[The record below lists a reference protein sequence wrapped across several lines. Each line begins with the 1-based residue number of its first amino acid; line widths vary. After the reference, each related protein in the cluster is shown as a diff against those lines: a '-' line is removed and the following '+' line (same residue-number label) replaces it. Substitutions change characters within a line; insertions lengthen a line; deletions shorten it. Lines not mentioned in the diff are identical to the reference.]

1 MTLYIMIRGFG
12 SDNFSGV
19 LPEVFQ
25 ALEEAAYGHQHSYG
39 EDSCSEKAIDDFK
52 KIFGENIDVYF
63 VYNGTG
69 ANILSL
75 SSFCHSYNA
84 VICAETAHIN
94 VDECG
99 AIEKQTGCKLLTVP
113 TFDGKLTTGLIANH
127 IHDFGDQHHVQP
139 KIISLTQCT
148 ELGTV
153 YTPEELREICDY
165 AHAHNMYVHMDGARI
180 SNAIA
185 YLDCS
190 PREITSAA
198 GIDVLSFGG
207 TKNGMMFGEAVI
219 FFNPSVAKEVKYI
232 RKQLMQL
239 HSKTRFIAAQ
249 FSAVLKNDLWLK
261 AARHSNQMAQM
272 LAGEAAK
279 IPGIHITQE
288 VQGNEIFAII
298 PREKIEILQK
308 ECFFYVWDKN
318 ASEVRWVC
326 SFDTT
331 ENDIIEFVNLLRQE
345 LC

>member
-1 MTLYIMIRGFG
+1 MIRGFG

-19 LPEVFQ
+19 LPEVFK
-25 ALEEAAYGHQHSYG
+25 ALEEASYGHQHSYG
-39 EDSCSEKAIDDFK
+39 EDEYSAKAIADFK
-52 KIFGENIDVYF
+52 AIFGENIEVFF

-75 SSFCHSYNA
+75 SAFTRSHHA
-84 VICAETAHIN
+84 IICAETAHIN

-99 AIEKQTGCKLLTVP
+99 AIEKQSGSKLLTVP
-113 TFDGKLTTGLIANH
+113 TFDGKLNIGLIENH
-127 IHDFGDQHHVQP
+127 MHGFGDQHHAQP

-153 YTPEELREICDY
+153 YSREELKEICDY
-165 AHAHNMYVHMDGARI
+165 AHAHNMYVHMDGARL
-180 SNAIA
+180 SNAVA
-185 YLDCS
+185 YLSCS
-190 PREITSAA
+190 PREITADV

-219 FFNPSVAKEVKYI
+219 FFNTSTANEIPFI

-249 FSAVLKNDLWLK
+249 FSAVLKDNLWLK
-261 AARHSNQMAQM
+261 TASHANRMAQK
-272 LAGEAAK
+272 LANEATK
-279 IPGIHITQE
+279 IPGVRITQE

-298 PREKIEILQK
+298 PRDKIQVLQEK
-308 ECFFYVWDKN
+308 CFFYVWDEN

-331 ENDIIEFVNLLRQE
+331 ESDIIEFVNLLRAE

>member
-1 MTLYIMIRGFG
+1 MIRGFG

-19 LPEVFQ
+19 LPEVFK
-25 ALEEAAYGHQHSYG
+25 ALEEASYGHQHSYG
-39 EDSCSEKAIDDFK
+39 EDEYSAKAIADFK
-52 KIFGENIDVYF
+52 AIFGENIEVFF

-75 SSFCHSYNA
+75 SAFTRSHHA
-84 VICAETAHIN
+84 IICAETAHIN

-99 AIEKQTGCKLLTVP
+99 AIEKQSGSKLLTVP
-113 TFDGKLTTGLIANH
+113 TFDGKLNIGLIENH
-127 IHDFGDQHHVQP
+127 MHGFGDQHHAQP

-153 YTPEELREICDY
+153 YSREELKEICDY
-165 AHAHNMYVHMDGARI
+165 AHAHNMYVHMDGARL
-180 SNAIA
+180 SNAVA
-185 YLDCS
+185 YLGCS
-190 PREITSAA
+190 PREITADV

-207 TKNGMMFGEAVI
+207 TKNGMMFGEAVV
-219 FFNPSVAKEVKYI
+219 FFNTSTANEIPFI

-249 FSAVLKNDLWLK
+249 FSAVLKDNLWLK
-261 AARHSNQMAQM
+261 TASHANRMAQK
-272 LAGEAAK
+272 LANEATK
-279 IPGIHITQE
+279 IPGVRITQE

-298 PREKIEILQK
+298 PRDKIQVLQK
-308 ECFFYVWDKN
+308 KCFFYVWDEN

-331 ENDIIEFVNLLRQE
+331 ESDIIEFVNLLRAE

>member
-1 MTLYIMIRGFG
+1 MIRGFG

-19 LPEVFQ
+19 LPEVFK

-39 EDSCSEKAIDDFK
+39 EDEYSAKAIADFK
-52 KIFGENIDVYF
+52 AVFGENIEVFF

-75 SSFCHSYNA
+75 SAFTRSYHA
-84 VICAETAHIN
+84 IICAETAHIN

-99 AIEKQTGCKLLTVP
+99 AIEKQSGSKLLTVP
-113 TFDGKLTTGLIANH
+113 TFDGKLNIGLIKNH
-127 IHDFGDQHHVQP
+127 MHGFGDQHHAQP

-153 YTPEELREICDY
+153 YSREELKEICDY
-165 AHAHNMYVHMDGARI
+165 AHAHNMYVHMDGARL

-185 YLDCS
+185 YLGCS
-190 PREITSAA
+190 PKEITADV

-219 FFNPSVAKEVKYI
+219 FFNTATATEIPFI

-249 FSAVLKNDLWLK
+249 FSAVLKDNLWLK
-261 AARHSNQMAQM
+261 TASHANRMAQK
-272 LAGEAAK
+272 LANEATK
-279 IPGIHITQE
+279 IPGIRITQE

-298 PREKIEILQK
+298 PRDKIQVLQEK
-308 ECFFYVWDKN
+308 CFFYVWDEN
-318 ASEVRWVC
+318 ASEIRWVC

-331 ENDIIEFVNLLRQE
+331 ESDIIEFVNLLRAE

>member
-1 MTLYIMIRGFG
+1 MIRGFG

-19 LPEVFQ
+19 LPEVFK

-39 EDSCSEKAIDDFK
+39 EDEYSAKAIADFK
-52 KIFGENIDVYF
+52 AVFGENIEVFF

-75 SSFCHSYNA
+75 SAFTRSYHA
-84 VICAETAHIN
+84 IICAETAHLN

-99 AIEKQTGCKLLTVP
+99 AIEKQSGSKLLTVP
-113 TFDGKLTTGLIANH
+113 TFDGKLNIGLIKNH
-127 IHDFGDQHHVQP
+127 MHGFGDQHHAQP

-153 YTPEELREICDY
+153 YSREELKEICDY
-165 AHAHNMYVHMDGARI
+165 AHAHNMYVHMDGARL

-185 YLDCS
+185 YLGCS
-190 PREITSAA
+190 PKEITADV

-219 FFNPSVAKEVKYI
+219 FFNTATATEIPFI

-249 FSAVLKNDLWLK
+249 FSAVLKDNLWLK
-261 AARHSNQMAQM
+261 TASHANRMAQK
-272 LAGEAAK
+272 LANEATK
-279 IPGIHITQE
+279 IPGIRITQE

-298 PREKIEILQK
+298 PRDKIQVLQEK
-308 ECFFYVWDKN
+308 CFFYVWDEN

-331 ENDIIEFVNLLRQE
+331 ESDIIEFVNLLRAE

>member
-1 MTLYIMIRGFG
+1 MIRGFG

-39 EDSCSEKAIDDFK
+39 EDKYSEKAIQDFK
-52 KIFGENIDVYF
+52 KVFGEDISVFF

-75 SSFCHSYNA
+75 SAFAHSYHA

-127 IHDFGDQHHVQP
+127 MHGFGDQHHSQP
-139 KIISLTQCT
+139 RLISLTQCT
-148 ELGTV
+148 ELGTA
-153 YTPEELREICDY
+153 YTPEELKEICDY
-165 AHAHNMYVHMDGARI
+165 AHAHHMFVHMDGARL
-180 SNAIA
+180 SNAVA
-185 YLDCS
+185 YLGCD
-190 PREITSAA
+190 PKTITSEA

-219 FFNPSVAKEVKYI
+219 FFNPDVAKDVIFI

-249 FSAVLKNDLWLK
+249 FSAVLKDNLWLK
-261 AARHSNQMAQM
+261 TAGHANRMAQM
-272 LAGEAAK
+272 LAREAAK
-279 IPGIHITQE
+279 IPGIRITQE

-298 PREKIEILQK
+298 PREKITILQEK
-308 ECFFYVWDKN
+308 CFFYTWDED

-331 ENDIIEFVNLLRQE
+331 ESDIIEFVNLLRAE
-345 LC
+345 IC

>member
-1 MTLYIMIRGFG
+1 MIRGFG

-19 LPEVFQ
+19 LPEVFK
-25 ALEEAAYGHQHSYG
+25 ALEEATYGHQHSYG
-39 EDSCSEKAIDDFK
+39 EDEYTAKAIADFK
-52 KIFGENIDVYF
+52 AIFGENIEVFF

-75 SSFCHSYNA
+75 SAFTRSHHA
-84 VICAETAHIN
+84 IICAETAHIN

-99 AIEKQTGCKLLTVP
+99 AIEKQSGNKLLTVP
-113 TFDGKLTTGLIANH
+113 TFDGKLNIGLIENH
-127 IHDFGDQHHVQP
+127 MHGFGDQHHVQP
-139 KIISLTQCT
+139 KIISITQCT

-153 YTPEELREICDY
+153 YNQEELKEICDY
-165 AHAHNMYVHMDGARI
+165 AHAHNMYVHMDGARL

-185 YLDCS
+185 HLGCS
-190 PREITSAA
+190 PQEITKDV

-219 FFNPSVAKEVKYI
+219 FFNTSTAAEIPFI

-239 HSKTRFIAAQ
+239 HSKTRFIATQ
-249 FSAVLKNDLWLK
+249 FSAVLKDNLWLK
-261 AARHSNQMAQM
+261 TASHANRMAQK
-272 LAGEAAK
+272 LANEATK
-279 IPGIHITQE
+279 IPGVRITQK

-298 PREKIEILQK
+298 PRDKIQILQNK
-308 ECFFYVWDKN
+308 CFFYVWDEN

-331 ENDIIEFVNLLRQE
+331 ESDIIEFVNLLRAE

>member
-1 MTLYIMIRGFG
+1 MAKMNILQKPLLILKQY
-12 SDNFSGV
+12 
-19 LPEVFQ
+19 
-25 ALEEAAYGHQHSYG
+25 
-39 EDSCSEKAIDDFK
+39 SESILKF
-52 KIFGENIDVYF
+52 FF

-75 SSFCHSYNA
+75 SAFTRSHHA
-84 VICAETAHIN
+84 IICAETAHIN

-99 AIEKQTGCKLLTVP
+99 AIEKQSGSKLLTVP
-113 TFDGKLTTGLIANH
+113 TFDGKLNIGLIENH
-127 IHDFGDQHHVQP
+127 MHGFGDQHHAQP

-153 YTPEELREICDY
+153 YSREELKEICDY
-165 AHAHNMYVHMDGARI
+165 AHAHNMYVHMDGARL
-180 SNAIA
+180 SNAVA
-185 YLDCS
+185 YLGCS
-190 PREITSAA
+190 PREITADV

-219 FFNPSVAKEVKYI
+219 FFNTSTANEIPFI

-249 FSAVLKNDLWLK
+249 FSAVLKDNLWLK
-261 AARHSNQMAQM
+261 TASHANRMAQK
-272 LAGEAAK
+272 LANEATK
-279 IPGIHITQE
+279 IPGVRITQE

-298 PREKIEILQK
+298 PRDKIQVLQEK
-308 ECFFYVWDKN
+308 CFFYVWDEN

-331 ENDIIEFVNLLRQE
+331 ESDIIEFVNLLRAE

>member
-1 MTLYIMIRGFG
+1 MIRGFG

-39 EDSCSEKAIDDFK
+39 EDKYSEKAIQDFK
-52 KIFGENIDVYF
+52 KVFGEDISVFF

-75 SSFCHSYNA
+75 SAFAHSYHA

-127 IHDFGDQHHVQP
+127 MHGFGDQHHSQP
-139 KIISLTQCT
+139 RLISLTQCT
-148 ELGTV
+148 ELGTA
-153 YTPEELREICDY
+153 YTPEELKEICDY
-165 AHAHNMYVHMDGARI
+165 AHAHHMFVHMDGARL
-180 SNAIA
+180 SNAVA
-185 YLDCS
+185 YLGCD
-190 PREITSAA
+190 PKTITSEA

-219 FFNPSVAKEVKYI
+219 FFNPDVTKDVIFI

-249 FSAVLKNDLWLK
+249 FSAVLKDNLWLK
-261 AARHSNQMAQM
+261 TAGHANRMAQM
-272 LAGEAAK
+272 LAREAAK
-279 IPGIHITQE
+279 IPGIRITQE

-298 PREKIEILQK
+298 PREKITILQEK
-308 ECFFYVWDKN
+308 CFFYTWDED

-331 ENDIIEFVNLLRQE
+331 ESDIIEFVNLLRAE
-345 LC
+345 IC

>member
-1 MTLYIMIRGFG
+1 MIRGFG

-19 LPEVFQ
+19 LPEVFK
-25 ALEEAAYGHQHSYG
+25 ALEEASYGHQHSYG
-39 EDSCSEKAIDDFK
+39 EDAYSEKAIADFRSV
-52 KIFGENIDVYF
+52 FGQQVEVFF

-75 SSFCHSYNA
+75 SAFTRSYQA
-84 VICAETAHIN
+84 IICAETAHIN

-99 AIEKQTGCKLLTVP
+99 AIEKQSGSKLLTVP
-113 TFDGKLTTGLIANH
+113 TFDGKLNIGLIRNH
-127 IHDFGDQHHVQP
+127 MHGFGEQHHVQP

-153 YTPEELREICDY
+153 YTPEELKEICDF
-165 AHAHNMYVHMDGARI
+165 AHAHDMYVHMDGARL

-185 YLDCS
+185 YLGCD
-190 PREITSAA
+190 PKTITTDA

-207 TKNGMMFGEAVI
+207 TKNGMLFGEAVI
-219 FFNPSVAKEVKYI
+219 FFNTSVKEEIPYL

-249 FSAVLKNDLWLK
+249 FSAVLKDNLWLRT
-261 AARHSNQMAQM
+261 AGHANRMAQQ
-272 LAGEAAK
+272 LASEAAK
-279 IPGIHITQE
+279 IPGIRITQE

-298 PREKIEILQK
+298 PREKIKTLQQ
-308 ECFFYVWDKN
+308 ECFFYVWDED
-318 ASEVRWVC
+318 ASEIRWVC

-331 ENDIIEFVNLLRQE
+331 ESDVIEFINLLRKE
-345 LC
+345 IC

>member
-1 MTLYIMIRGFG
+1 MIRGFG

-19 LPEVFQ
+19 LPEVFK
-25 ALEEAAYGHQHSYG
+25 ALEEASYGHQHSYG
-39 EDSCSEKAIDDFK
+39 EDAYSEKAIADFRSV
-52 KIFGENIDVYF
+52 FGQQVEVFF

-75 SSFCHSYNA
+75 SAFTRSYQA
-84 VICAETAHIN
+84 IICAETAHIN

-99 AIEKQTGCKLLTVP
+99 AIEKQSGSKLLTVP
-113 TFDGKLTTGLIANH
+113 TFDGKLSIGLIRNH
-127 IHDFGDQHHVQP
+127 MHGFGEQHHVQP

-153 YTPEELREICDY
+153 YTPEELKEICDF
-165 AHAHNMYVHMDGARI
+165 AHAHDMYVHMDGARL

-185 YLDCS
+185 YLGCD
-190 PREITSAA
+190 PKTITTDA

-207 TKNGMMFGEAVI
+207 TKNGMLFGEAVI
-219 FFNPSVAKEVKYI
+219 FFNTSVKEEIPYL

-249 FSAVLKNDLWLK
+249 FSAVLKDNLWLRT
-261 AARHSNQMAQM
+261 AGHANRMAQQ
-272 LAGEAAK
+272 LASEAAK
-279 IPGIHITQE
+279 IPGIRITQE

-298 PREKIEILQK
+298 PREKIKILQQ
-308 ECFFYVWDKN
+308 ECFFYVWDED
-318 ASEVRWVC
+318 ASEIRWVC

-331 ENDIIEFVNLLRQE
+331 ESDVIEFINLLRKE
-345 LC
+345 IC

>member
-1 MTLYIMIRGFG
+1 MIRGFG

-19 LPEVFQ
+19 LPEVFK
-25 ALEEAAYGHQHSYG
+25 ALEEASYGHQHSYG
-39 EDSCSEKAIDDFK
+39 EDEYSAKAIADFK
-52 KIFGENIDVYF
+52 AIFGEHIEVFF

-75 SSFCHSYNA
+75 SAFTRSHHA
-84 VICAETAHIN
+84 IICAETAHIN

-99 AIEKQTGCKLLTVP
+99 AIEKQSGSKLLTVP
-113 TFDGKLTTGLIANH
+113 TFDGKLNIGLIENH
-127 IHDFGDQHHVQP
+127 MHGFGDQHHAQP

-153 YTPEELREICDY
+153 YSREELKEICDY
-165 AHAHNMYVHMDGARI
+165 AHAHNMYVHMDGARL
-180 SNAIA
+180 SNAVA
-185 YLDCS
+185 YLSCS
-190 PREITSAA
+190 PREITADV

-219 FFNPSVAKEVKYI
+219 FFNTSTANEIPFI

-249 FSAVLKNDLWLK
+249 FSAVLKDNLWLK
-261 AARHSNQMAQM
+261 TASHANRMAQK
-272 LAGEAAK
+272 LANEATK
-279 IPGIHITQE
+279 IPGVRITQE

-298 PREKIEILQK
+298 PRDKIQVLQEK
-308 ECFFYVWDKN
+308 CFFYAWDEN

-331 ENDIIEFVNLLRQE
+331 ESDIIEFVNLLRAE

>member
-1 MTLYIMIRGFG
+1 MIRGFG

-19 LPEVFQ
+19 LPEVFK
-25 ALEEAAYGHQHSYG
+25 ALEEATYGHQHSYG
-39 EDSCSEKAIDDFK
+39 EDEYTAKAIADFK
-52 KIFGENIDVYF
+52 AIFGENIEVFF

-75 SSFCHSYNA
+75 SAFTRSHHA
-84 VICAETAHIN
+84 IICAETAHIN

-99 AIEKQTGCKLLTVP
+99 AIEKQSGNKLLTVP
-113 TFDGKLTTGLIANH
+113 TFDGKLNIGLIENH
-127 IHDFGDQHHVQP
+127 MHGFGDQHHVQP
-139 KIISLTQCT
+139 KIISITQCT

-153 YTPEELREICDY
+153 YNQEELKEICDY
-165 AHAHNMYVHMDGARI
+165 AHAHNMYVHMDGARL

-185 YLDCS
+185 HLGCS
-190 PREITSAA
+190 PQEITKDV

-219 FFNPSVAKEVKYI
+219 FFNTSTAAEVPFI

-239 HSKTRFIAAQ
+239 HSKTRFIATQ
-249 FSAVLKNDLWLK
+249 FSAVLKDNLWLK
-261 AARHSNQMAQM
+261 TASHANRMAQK
-272 LAGEAAK
+272 LANEATK
-279 IPGIHITQE
+279 IPGVRITQK

-298 PREKIEILQK
+298 PRDKIQILQNK
-308 ECFFYVWDKN
+308 CFFYVWDEN

-331 ENDIIEFVNLLRQE
+331 ESDIIEFVNLLRAE

>member
-1 MTLYIMIRGFG
+1 MIRGFG

-19 LPEVFQ
+19 LPEVFK
-25 ALEEAAYGHQHSYG
+25 ALEEASYGHQHSYG
-39 EDSCSEKAIDDFK
+39 EDTYTEKAIQDFK
-52 KIFGENIDVYF
+52 AIFGENIDVYF

-75 SSFCHSYNA
+75 SAFTHSYHS

-113 TFDGKLTTGLIANH
+113 TFDGKLNVGLIQNH
-127 IHDFGDQHHVQP
+127 MNNFGDQHHTQP
-139 KIISLTQCT
+139 KMISLTQCT

-153 YTPEELREICDY
+153 YTLDELKEICDF
-165 AHAHNMYVHMDGARI
+165 AHAHGLFVHMDGARL
-180 SNAIA
+180 SNAVA
-185 YLDCS
+185 YLGCTPD
-190 PREITSAA
+190 EMTVKA

-219 FFNPSVAKEVKYI
+219 FFNSSFSKEVKYI

-239 HSKTRFIAAQ
+239 HSKSRYIAVQ
-249 FSAVLKNDLWLK
+249 FSAVLKNGLWLK
-261 AARHSNQMAQM
+261 TASHANAMAQF
-272 LAGEAAK
+272 LAKEAAT
-279 IPGIHITQE
+279 IPGVKITQE

-298 PREKIEILQK
+298 PREKIELLQK
-308 ECFFYVWDKN
+308 ECFFYVWDEN
-318 ASEVRWVC
+318 TSEVRWVC

-331 ENDIIEFVNLLRQE
+331 ESDIIEFVNLLRKE